1 MKRRILCV
9 LIALALCLGLAP
21 GTARAAEAEAEVS
34 GPLDFTSASSG
45 TSGSGYSWNAD
56 TRTLTLNNFTQT
68 IPDSTDR
75 GTAILLPENAALVLE
90 GESTIANSSYGGT
103 CIRYQGTLTIRGSG
117 TLNLN
122 LDMPTKQNNSSTC
135 GKGIYEKSDSSNNIL
150 RIESGTLNIKGNAQ
164 DTGSEGYVG
173 ISGAEVHLD
182 GGTINMVDVTK
193 GVNATYWWVI
203 RNTNRKLFVNGGDF
217 YYSKSAD
224 CAGSLASAINCQN
237 GAVSITSGL
246 VDISGCENGMSVASS
261 PVSVTGGTLR
271 IHDLVRQTAASGVV
285 QETHAFLCGSGS
297 STEPEPK
304 ISLTGGN
311 VEISGCDY
319 ILSAVNLLGMDMLEV
334 GEGMDLRGLVK
345 VDKYGIY
352 PENTSL
358 GIAAVRVYGAYT
370 LPESLSF
377 HEGYSGFWDVSLARG
392 STLTIPA
399 GMSFDLSKMAR
410 TGSDFEISC
419 PGDTYDLSEGQIINN
434 GSLYLPNEPITTRE
448 IVAGINVSGDGQIQ
462 VRDRQTENTIATLYK
477 VTYQDGSEV
486 LKTGLSYIDGTAFP
500 YTPEKEGYVLDGW
513 YKEADFTAPWNFD
526 SDKVTGDTALYA
538 QLSAIPVSEV
548 TLDQTSLSLKEG
560 ETARLTA
567 TVLPENAANKAV
579 TWTSSNPAAATVDE
593 SGNVIAVGAGS
604 TTITVTTADGSKTA
618 ECNVTVAPL
627 TVPVTGVTLN
637 KPTLP
642 LLAGTSEQLTAAV
655 SPGNATNQAVT
666 WASSDPAVATVDGI
680 GNVTAVGPGSAAITV
695 TTADG
700 AMTAVCTVTVK
711 ETVIL
716 PDPPAGDG
724 GTKFQL
730 VMEPGISQV
739 PAGLQGIE
747 ALNTPAKLETA
758 LKTEITRVTPGIP
771 QTNTAVY
778 DVVLLISTDGGRTW
792 TPATRDNFPSGG
804 LTVTLPYPAGTN
816 SSYRFTVVHM
826 FTTSDFGRQPGETE
840 VFTPDQVKNTANG
853 IQVTVTG
860 LSPISAGWTAPAVMP
875 ETPPSGSDGGW
886 ENEDTGSAVTYGVT
900 IEKPE
905 HGKVTTDRASAASG
919 NRVTLTVTPDSG
931 YTLDTLTVTDSRG
944 NEIKLT
950 ARGGGKYTFTMPGRD
965 VTVRSSFAPLPE
977 DAQKPCDGGTRC
989 PSRAFTDLES
999 TGAWYHEAVDYVL
1012 ESGLMDGFGNGLFG
1026 PDHPLTRAQFAQI
1039 LYNKE
1044 GRPAITGG
1052 STFADVATNA
1062 WCAPAVAWAVEQGI
1076 AGGYGNGLFGPD
1088 DNITREQLAVM
1099 LWRHAGS
1106 PGAVGGE
1113 LHFSDAGQISG
1124 YASDALRWA
1133 VENGIMHGTGG
1144 GILAPQGL
1152 ATRAQTAQMLKN
1164 LMEQ

>member
-9 LIALALCLGLAP
+9 LIALALCLGLCP
-21 GTARAAEAEAEVS
+21 GGAFMAGAVS
-34 GPLDFTSASSG
+34 GTLDFTSQASDTAG
-45 TSGSGYSWNAD
+45 AGYSWVAD
-56 TRTLTLNNFTQT
+56 TRTLTLTNFTQT
-68 IPDSTDR
+68 VSGDTESVR
-75 GTAILLPENAALVLE
+75 AIKLPADTTLVLE
-90 GESTIANSSYGGT
+90 GESAITNGSFGGR
-103 CIRYQGTLTIRGSG
+103 CIEYEGTLTIQGSG
-117 TLNLN
+117 VLNLN
-122 LDMPTKQNNSSTC
+122 LAMPTQVGTSSSC
-135 GKGIYEKSDSSNNIL
+135 GRGIYEKSDSSSDNIL
-150 RIESGTLNIKGNAQ
+150 RIESGTLNIRGNAQ

-237 GAVSITSGL
+237 GAVSITSGQ
-246 VDISGCENGMSVASS
+246 VDISGCKDGMSVASS

-410 TGSDFEISC
+410 TGSDFEISG

-526 SDKVTGDTALYA
+526 SDKVTGDTTLYA

-739 PAGLQGIE
+739 PEGLQGIE

-840 VFTPDQVKNTANG
+840 VFSPGQVRNTANG

-989 PSRAFTDLES
+989 PSRAFTDLGSAE
-999 TGAWYHEAVDYVL
+999 AWYHEAVDYVL
-1012 ESGLMDGFGNGLFG
+1012 KSGLMDGFGNGLFG

-1044 GRPAITGG
+1044 GRPAVTGG

-1099 LWRHAGS
+1099 LWRYAGS

>member
-9 LIALALCLGLAP
+9 LIALALCLGLCP
-21 GTARAAEAEAEVS
+21 GGAFMAGAVS
-34 GPLDFTSASSG
+34 GTLDFTSQASDTAG
-45 TSGSGYSWNAD
+45 AGYSWVAD
-56 TRTLTLNNFTQT
+56 TRTLTLTNFTQT
-68 IPDSTDR
+68 VSGDTESVR
-75 GTAILLPENAALVLE
+75 AIKLPADTTLVLE
-90 GESTIANSSYGGT
+90 GESAITNGSFGGR
-103 CIRYQGTLTIRGSG
+103 CIEYEGTLTIQGSG
-117 TLNLN
+117 VLNLN
-122 LDMPTKQNNSSTC
+122 LAMPTQVGTSSSC
-135 GKGIYEKSDSSNNIL
+135 GRGIYEKSDSSSDNIL
-150 RIESGTLNIKGNAQ
+150 RIESGTLNIRGNAQ

-237 GAVSITSGL
+237 GAVSITSGQ
-246 VDISGCENGMSVASS
+246 VDISGCKDGMSVASS

-311 VEISGCDY
+311 IEISGCDY

-410 TGSDFEISC
+410 TGSDFEISG

-526 SDKVTGDTALYA
+526 SDKVTGDTTLYA

-593 SGNVIAVGAGS
+593 SGNVIAAGAGS

-637 KPTLP
+637 KSSLF
-642 LLAGTSEQLTAAV
+642 LLAGTGEQLTTTV
-655 SPGNATNQAVT
+655 SPGDATNQAVT
-666 WASSDPAVATVDGI
+666 WATSDPAVATVDSSGK
-680 GNVTAVGPGSAAITV
+680 VTAVGAG
-695 TTADG
+695 
-700 AMTAVCTVTVK
+700 TAVISATTEDGGWIAACTVTVK
-711 ETVIL
+711 EAVVL

-730 VMEPGISQV
+730 VMEQGISQV
-739 PAGLQGIE
+739 PAGLQSIE
-747 ALNTPAKLETA
+747 TLNTPAKLEA
-758 LKTEITRVTPGIP
+758 VLKTEITKVTPGIP

-778 DVVLLISTDGGRTW
+778 DVVLLVSTDGGRTW
-792 TPATRDNFPSGG
+792 TPATRDNFPAGG
-804 LTVTLPYPAGTN
+804 LTVTLPYPAGTG

-931 YTLDTLTVTDSRG
+931 YALDTLTVTDSRG

-1012 ESGLMDGFGNGLFG
+1012 KSGLMDGFGSGLFG
-1026 PDHPLTRAQFAQI
+1026 PDRPLTRAQFAQI

-1044 GRPAITGG
+1044 GRPAVTGG

-1099 LWRHAGS
+1099 LWRYAGS